1 MADVDVLVGAV
12 REPASDDEGGLAG
25 LELLLGENQRVFLV
39 GAAVNERRR
48 AVRDL
53 RRTDPENASLF
64 VLRQVREGAD
74 RLPFVLAL
82 GMVVQDVCFRH
93 GQRNVM

>member
-25 LELLLGENQRVFLV
+25 FELLLGQNQRVFLV
-39 GAAVNERRR
+39 RAAVEVSRRTI
-48 AVRDL
+48 RDL
-53 RRTDPENASLF
+53 RRADPENARLF

-74 RLPFVLAL
+74 RLPLVLAL
-82 GMVVQDVCFRH
+82 AMVVQDVCFRH